1 MTTHYSSLNFHLG
14 EEIDMLRDMTHQFAQ
29 DEIAPRAAQIDIDNL
44 FPNDLWQKFGS
55 LGLLGITVEEEYG
68 GSNMGYLA
76 HCVAME
82 EISRASASVGDP
94 GGPGGQTTPGGTDGQ
109 VVEIDCQTGALVPGQ
124 VVVGGQIVDAIIDY
138 VFPVFFDG
146 DGEDET
152 SA

>member
-1 MTTHYSSLNFHLG
+1 MKNLYSSLNFHLG
-14 EEIDMLRDMTHQFAQ
+14 EEIDMLRNMTHQFAE

-82 EISRASASVGDP
+82 EISRASASVGLSYGAHSNLCVNQIRKNGSHEQKQKYLP
-94 GGPGGQTTPGGTDGQ
+94 KLCSG
-109 VVEIDCQTGALVPGQ
+109 EHIGALAMSEPGAGSD
-124 VVVGGQIVDAIIDY
+124 VVLSLIHI
-138 VFPVFFDG
+138 
-146 DGEDET
+146 
-152 SA
+152 